1 MTNTTELINYN
12 KIMND
17 INIDFKIENEYNDQ
31 TLTIIIDQIND
42 IKNTILKFINDIKI
56 NNDNYNLR
64 KRTVSNLNNNCAKSN
79 LINSY
84 ILYQDKLLEYYTR
97 LAYLKSNCIKN
108 YDYLVDL
115 YNDTKKQFNL
125 LNIEHNNLKI
135 KYEKLNENYIQ
146 KENKLNN
153 LGIEQSIKL
162 DALNSELS
170 DVKIQRDFLKGLN
183 QKNKQFIIYYEHQL
197 DNKISELE
205 ELNIENINSHNQI
218 QNYAYEIKKIL
229 NDKKYVID
237 TNEKIV
243 QELNQLKKNFEKTN
257 NQLDEQTSSIEKL
270 QFEKDKLKKYIF
282 KQNLEKDK
290 SLFEMKQLLQN
301 KQNEKIKIIEQLTEL
316 LPNYTWD
323 DNYGFISKEYDII
336 T

>member
-1 MTNTTELINYN
+1 MTNTPELINYN

-31 TLTIIIDQIND
+31 TLTIIIQQIND
-42 IKNTILKFINDIKI
+42 IKKTILKFINDIETK
-56 NNDNYNLR
+56 NNTYNLR
-64 KRTVSNLNNNCAKSN
+64 KKIVSNCNNTCAKSN

-108 YDYLVDL
+108 YDYLVDV
-115 YNDTKKQFNL
+115 YNDTKNQFNL

-135 KYEKLNENYIQ
+135 MYDKLNENYIQ

-153 LGIEQSIKL
+153 LGIEQSLKL

-183 QKNKQFIIYYEHQL
+183 QKNKQFIINYEHQL
-197 DNKISELE
+197 QNKISELE

-218 QNYAYEIKKIL
+218 LNYAYEIEKIL
-229 NDKKYVID
+229 NHKKYVID
-237 TNEKIV
+237 TNEKLG

-257 NQLDEQTSSIEKL
+257 NQLNEQTSSIVKL
-270 QFEKDKLKKYIF
+270 QLEKDKLKKYIF

-290 SLFEMKQLLQN
+290 NLCEMKQLLQN
-301 KQNEKIKIIEQLTEL
+301 KQNEKIKIIEQLNEI
-316 LPNYTWD
+316 LPNYTWN
-323 DNYGFISKEYDII
+323 DNYGFISNEYDII